1 MSEQEIS
8 PYDEERLSSEKKL
21 RKREKKLRE
30 RLQEAE
36 RAQADALGRLRDA
49 EARMRKRMARV
60 QQLEERLNNVHQHL
74 GALQA
79 PRATVVTLITAG
91 TEAFAPLLAS
101 PPPSPV
107 IEHEEATFSEA
118 TTENVSNTSP
128 ISSFKSEADKSEA
141 DKSETDKSET
151 DKESDGGTAQ
161 TIPVEAEPAYQ
172 ERFADTHVLEV
183 SLLEDDSDEE
193 EEESMETFL
202 AQELAE
208 EDAVNTEV
216 SVDDVV
222 KKARKARAV
231 AEAAEEAARDAIER
245 VAEAEEYLEQLGS
258 ARHLMQEL
266 ERLHADA
273 DRAKVRACEAQEAA
287 RIAEQPLAKPPQ
299 EEQQR
304 EIVVVSSVEDKE
316 QTEAVGEM
324 GMNDVASFDEPGGHP
339 SELEKVGEI
348 AEEEEDL
355 ETVTAMIIADAAGI
369 AAVRAE
375 ALAEAC
381 SARTREARQLALK
394 ADQALEVVRIAIRMQ
409 KLSGEGAEVAL
420 RAAERE
426 ATYAHAALADAEAAE
441 ERALNA
447 ATNAEAEAE
456 VAEGMAF
463 ATRSRSERDER
474 IRSENASL
482 QSASS
487 TTLTPALVEQDED
500 DEDTLEVP
508 VIRPKRG

>member
-8 PYDEERLSSEKKL
+8 PHDEEGLSNEKKL

-36 RAQADALGRLRDA
+36 REQADALERLRDA

-60 QQLEERLNNVHQHL
+60 QELEERLNNVHQHL

-79 PRATVVTLITAG
+79 PRSTVVTLITAG
-91 TEAFAPLLAS
+91 TAAFAPLLEG
-101 PPPSPV
+101 PSS
-107 IEHEEATFSEA
+107 ITDHKHETPSEVE
-118 TTENVSNTSP
+118 TENVSGTSP
-128 ISSFKSEADKSEA
+128 IGPFKSVTGESVADGSVTGESVVDESNVEKAQIMPAEDEASRE
-141 DKSETDKSET
+141 
-151 DKESDGGTAQ
+151 
-161 TIPVEAEPAYQ
+161 
-172 ERFADTHVLEV
+172 VLVHEK
-183 SLLEDDSDEE
+183 L
-193 EEESMETFL
+193 
-202 AQELAE
+202 
-208 EDAVNTEV
+208 
-216 SVDDVV
+216 
-222 KKARKARAV
+222 KKARDARAV

-273 DRAKVRACEAQEAA
+273 DRAKERAREAQEAA
-287 RIAEQPLAKPPQ
+287 RIAEQPLTKFPQ
-299 EEQQR
+299 EGEQ
-304 EIVVVSSVEDKE
+304 EEGIIVSSVENEEGAEVVD
-316 QTEAVGEM
+316 EM
-324 GMNDVASFDEPGGHP
+324 NTNDVVAFDASGGR
-339 SELEKVGEI
+339 SSKLEVVQVEGIE
-348 AEEEEDL
+348 EEEEDL
-355 ETVTAMIIADAAGI
+355 ETVAAMIIADAAGI

-375 ALAEAC
+375 AIAEAC
-381 SARTREARQLALK
+381 SARTREARQFALK
-394 ADQALEVVRIAIRMQ
+394 ADQALEVVRRAMRMQ
-409 KLSGEGAEVAL
+409 KLRGDGAEVAL

-441 ERALNA
+441 ERALSA

-463 ATRSRSERDER
+463 ATRSRSERDEK

-482 QSASS
+482 QSASDTS
-487 TTLTPALVEQDED
+487 LNPVLVEQDEGDAD

-508 VIRPKRG
+508 AIRPKQR